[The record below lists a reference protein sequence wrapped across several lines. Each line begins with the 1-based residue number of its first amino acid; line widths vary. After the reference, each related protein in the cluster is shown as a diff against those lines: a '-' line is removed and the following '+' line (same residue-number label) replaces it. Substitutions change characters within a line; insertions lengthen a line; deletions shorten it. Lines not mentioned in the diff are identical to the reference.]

1 MRIFCLMF
9 RGAFVSVSLFTPCS
23 NSISLW
29 PSVCIIHYSY
39 SSGSSL
45 VLCGSF
51 DFYLVLYCSVFFSFK
66 WYGYGCCI
74 WCLTLVFKSCSYFSP
89 QVLIVVFLIVSCCI
103 KIFVFLYMKQ
113 AHQKNYSEKQML
125 DKASLIFI
133 CVVYQ
138 RLYGVSNMVISISI
152 IISVVIIINSSSI
165 IIIVA
170 IISLG
175 FNLIFISC
183 RGSFQVLSPERSV
196 PCVYVFNCFACVYVC
211 YVM

>member
-1 MRIFCLMF
+1 MF

-29 PSVCIIHYSY
+29 PSVFIIHYSY
-39 SSGSSL
+39 NSGSSL

-74 WCLTLVFKSCSYFSP
+74 WCLTLVFKSCFYFFP

-133 CVVYQ
+133 ICVVYQ
-138 RLYGVSNMVISISI
+138 RLYGVSNMVIS

-175 FNLIFISC
+175 FNLIFISGMGPFRSLALKDLFHAC
-183 RGSFQVLSPERSV
+183 MYLTVLRM
-196 PCVYVFNCFACVYVC
+196 CVR

>member
-1 MRIFCLMF
+1 MDMDA
-9 RGAFVSVSLFTPCS
+9 AFDVWRWFL
-23 NSISLW
+23 
-29 PSVCIIHYSY
+29 
-39 SSGSSL
+39 SL
-45 VLCGSF
+45 VLI
-51 DFYLVLYCSVFFSFK
+51 FF
-66 WYGYGCCI
+66 
-74 WCLTLVFKSCSYFSP
+74 

-196 PCVYVFNCFACVYVC
+196 PCVYVFNCFACMCVLRDVALN
-211 YVM
+211 

>member
-1 MRIFCLMF
+1 MF
-9 RGAFVSVSLFTPCS
+9 FIVAF
-23 NSISLW
+23 
-29 PSVCIIHYSY
+29 
-39 SSGSSL
+39 
-45 VLCGSF
+45 
-51 DFYLVLYCSVFFSFK
+51 FFSFK

-74 WCLTLVFKSCSYFSP
+74 WCLTLVFKSCSYFFT

-133 CVVYQ
+133 ICVVYQ
-138 RLYGVSNMVISISI
+138 RLYGVSNMVISI

-196 PCVYVFNCFACVYVC
+196 PCVYVFNCFACMCVLRDVALN
-211 YVM
+211 